1 MFENL
6 EGVKKRYEEIT
17 QSLSDPAVIADHT
30 RYRDLSKEHSD
41 LTPLIET
48 YAAFRKVRGE
58 LDEQEA
64 ILADPAEDPDLKA
77 LASQESPLLRRE
89 LERLSDALRE
99 LLVPKDP
106 LDNSNIVLEIRAGAG
121 GDEAGLFVA
130 DLLRMY
136 LRYAETRRWRTEPL
150 SSSPNELGGF
160 KEVIVGLEGNEVYR
174 RLKFES
180 GVHRVQRVPQTEAQG
195 RIHTSTATVAVM
207 PQAEELEVEI
217 NPEDLRIEVFRSSGP
232 GGQSVNT
239 TDSAVRITHVPT
251 GTVAQSQDEKSQHK
265 NKAKAMKVLKARIYE
280 RMLEEQTRQQAEQ
293 RRSMVGT
300 GDRSERIRTYNFP
313 QGRVTDHRIGL
324 TLHKL
329 EPILAGDLE
338 ELVEALLSD
347 ERAKALTVHGD
358 STGGGGRGG

>member
-6 EGVKKRYEEIT
+6 EGVWKRYEEIT
-17 QSLSDPAVIADHT
+17 QSLSDPAVIADHD

-41 LTPLIET
+41 LTPLIDT

-58 LDEQEA
+58 LDEQES

-77 LASQESPLLRRE
+77 LAGQESPQLRQE
-89 LERLSDALRE
+89 LERLSQTLRE

-136 LRYAETRRWRTEPL
+136 LRYAEAQRWRTEPL

-160 KEVIVGLEGNEVYR
+160 KEVIVGMEGNEVYR
-174 RLKFES
+174 KLKFES

-207 PQAEELEVEI
+207 PQAEEVEVEI

-347 ERAKALTVHGD
+347 ERAKALNAQSD
-358 STGGGGRGG
+358 STGGGGRVG